1 MHTVAELDFT
11 LVVDQHQAAL
21 YRFALSLCRDEDVAS
36 DLVQQ
41 TFFLWATRGHQL
53 RDASKLKSWLLT
65 TLHREFL
72 AKFRHES
79 RFPHVTVADA
89 ADELPQI
96 PSEVVDHMDSG
107 TVMEAL
113 QQVEALHR
121 APLALFY
128 LEDLS
133 YKEIAETLEV
143 PIGTVMSRLSRG
155 KAQLRQLLRIDDDE
169 RRQRFQSMGIPM
181 VEGQTHG

>member
-1 MHTVAELDFT
+1 MADLDFT
-11 LVVDQHQAAL
+11 QVVDQHHAAL
-21 YRFALSLCRDEDVAS
+21 FRFALSLCRDEDVAA
-36 DLVQQ
+36 DLVQE
-41 TFFLWATRGHQL
+41 TLLIWATRGHQL

-79 RFPHVTVADA
+79 RFPHVAVADA
-89 ADELPQI
+89 AHELPHI
-96 PSEVVDHMDSG
+96 PSGVVDHMDSG

-113 QQVEALHR
+113 QQIDELHR

-128 LEDLS
+128 LEDMS
-133 YKEIAETLEV
+133 CKEIAETLEV
-143 PIGTVMSRLSRG
+143 PTGTVMSRLSRG
-155 KAQLRQLLRIDDDE
+155 KAQLRQLLRIDEDE
-169 RRQRFQSMGIPM
+169 RRQSFQSRGMPM